1 MKIEWVN
8 NGNEFVLP
16 KINVDMDLEI
26 LDYMETLDKDMKSTK
41 KNIMEFRETVYR
53 VLNMVD
59 KNVTK
64 AMITKNL
71 SVNELGSLYVVM
83 RTHGKSKY
91 ICPHCKKSFIYDDMP
106 LEGDIPLPEREND
119 TIVTRKDR

>member
-8 NGNEFVLP
+8 KGEQFEIP

-26 LDYMETLDKDMKSTK
+26 LGYMETLDKDIPAIN

-53 VLNMVD
+53 VLHLVD

-64 AMITKNL
+64 EMITKNMT
-71 SVNELGSLYVVM
+71 VNELGSLYIVM
-83 RTHGKSKY
+83 RQRGKTKY
-91 ICPHCKKSFIYDDMP
+91 SCPHCKKTFIYEDMSQ
-106 LEGDIPLPEREND
+106 EGDIPLPGKEDITE
-119 TIVTRKDR
+119 TKDAR